1 MKPYKKTYEAT
12 WADMDPN
19 RHMRHSVYNDYAAQT
34 RVAMFKDFGLSIEEF
49 ARMGLGPI
57 LFREETIFNKE
68 IGLSEQ
74 ITVSCQLTKMRKD
87 GSRWTFLHEFFKED
101 GRKAAQITVDGAWMG
116 LKKRK
121 LGIPNDQMQE
131 VINKFPRADDF
142 EWMPEIQSKKAS
154 L

>member
-1 MKPYKKTYEAT
+1 MNQYSKTYEAT

-34 RVAMFKDFGLSIEEF
+34 RVDMFKDFGFSIEEF

-57 LFREETIFNKE
+57 LFREETKFLKE

-74 ITVSCQLTKMRKD
+74 ITVNCALTQMRKD
-87 GSRWTFLHEFFKED
+87 GSRWTFLHKIFKEN
-101 GRKAAQITVDGAWMG
+101 GNKAAEIIVDGAWLN

-121 LGIPNDQMQE
+121 LAAPNDKMLE
-131 VINKFPRADDF
+131 VINKFPRSDDF
-142 EWMPEIQSKKAS
+142 EWIENKSQV
-154 L
+154 